1 MAGMGGGSSA
11 HRLDQPPPIPA
22 ITPHWVL
29 RSGGLPAVEADKRRG
44 LEGRKS
50 RQHAHLVLQRL
61 KPALAWRRSRATVV
75 LLSKVRVEEGS
86 D

>member
-1 MAGMGGGSSA
+1 MVGIVGGSST
-11 HRLDQPPPIPA
+11 HRLDHSPTIPT

-29 RSGGLPAVEADKRRG
+29 RNGGLPAVEADKRRG
-44 LEGRKS
+44 LEGRES